1 MAELYPS
8 RSNAFRGHECIGK
21 VGRDHSWEYPGVG
34 RGRGQESSTP
44 LDAGDNTGIAG
55 QLYSNPS
62 FAAQQLDIIRHC
74 QQQCAGKGGSWGL
87 KVGGSKGWG
96 CCAALEV
103 GGSVTAAKGGSR
115 AVKACGLKG
124 SAGKVRF
131 GSGSG
136 PFALNTEPEP
146 RVRFRP
152 LLNPEPEPVFSQN
165 LAHKGSAF
173 EHHPLN
179 TNTEP
184 NFVFSSVRFRFEPI
198 PEPDLA
204 TTIERAGWLCGGGLQ
219 GRKSP
224 EERSGEA

>member
-8 RSNAFRGHECIGK
+8 RSDAFRGHECIGK

-55 QLYSNPS
+55 QRTYKPDGEVGDMGACRNHHTPNRSI
-62 FAAQQLDIIRHC
+62 DG
-74 QQQCAGKGGSWGL
+74 QQQCAGKGGSRGL

-115 AVKACGLKG
+115 AMKACGLKG
-124 SAGKVRF
+124 SVRR
-131 GSGSG
+131 
-136 PFALNTEPEP
+136 PNTFEPKC
-146 RVRFRP
+146 FRP
-152 LLNPEPEPVFSQN
+152 SRQAKISPIKYS
-165 LAHKGSAF
+165 SAF

-224 EERSGEA
+224 EERSGEAE